1 MKNQK
6 VKLSLKSNFRARVLL
21 AGVLIIIIISGCGST
36 PKAVEVTRAGAQEAY
51 EAQKA
56 IVVRTSEDDK
66 RPEWTKVTFAEK
78 DGKLYF
84 TGGFQNGSDYSLT
97 VRCANAEAAKAAVQ
111 SISQFIRAEFSEY
124 VQGSNATG
132 EGVDRYVEDGI
143 ATFTECVHVQGVKQS
158 ELYYEEVFAPQVME
172 PAYNIWVKLEISKA
186 NYLRAKAEALR
197 KLRDEFADA
206 GQLEAKER
214 AERLLEWL
222 KGEVRDRI

>member
-6 VKLSLKSNFRARVLL
+6 VKLSLKSNLTARVLL
-21 AGVLIIIIISGCGST
+21 AGLLIIAIISGCGST
-36 PKAVEVTRAGAQEAY
+36 PKAVELTRTDAQEAY
-51 EAQKA
+51 EVQKPM
-56 IVVRTSEDDK
+56 VVRTSEDDK

-97 VRCANAEAAKAAVQ
+97 VRCANAEALKAAVQ
-111 SISQFIRAEFSEY
+111 SISQFIRAEFSEH

-132 EGVDRYVEDGI
+132 ETVERYVEDGI
-143 ATFTECVHVQGVKQS
+143 ATFTECLHVQGVKQT
-158 ELYYEEVFAPQVME
+158 ELYYEEVFAPELIE

-186 NYLRAKAEALR
+186 DYLRTKAEALK

-206 GQLEAKER
+206 GEMEAKEK
-214 AERLLEWL
+214 AETLLEGL
-222 KGEVRDRI
+222 RGDVRDRI